1 MKLAEKQRVFRRT
14 IEDVEAEL
22 EMLSIHRENLE
33 VNRDRIKL
41 EEEEKARDLA
51 PAGGGGGKQDKKGG
65 PNKQEKV
72 NIYTHTQLLATSF
85 NLGSR
90 NSKKLNQFFVFIE
103 NSKNFEIFI

>member
-22 EMLSIHRENLE
+22 EMLGIHRENLE

-51 PAGGGGGKQDKKGG
+51 PAGGGGGGKQDKKGG

-72 NIYTHTQLLATSF
+72 KVYAHTQLLATSF
-85 NLGSR
+85 NLGSKTQETQK
-90 NSKKLNQFFVFIE
+90 S
-103 NSKNFEIFI
+103 